1 MNSLKKLFFLSSIDK
16 KMLFEAIVTLFWVKI
31 LVVLSPLRWYATLL
45 GKEHA
50 ATPEDPNA
58 NDIVFIISRAIVR
71 GRKVFP
77 WKTLCLCEAVAA
89 KIMLNRRQVMS
100 TLYLGVAKEKGTLI
114 AHAWLR
120 CGTTY
125 VTGKRC
131 MEKFTIV
138 STFA

>member
-1 MNSLKKLFFLSSIDK
+1 MNSLKKLLLLNITER
-16 KMLFEAIVTLFWVKI
+16 KMLFEAVITLFWVKI
-31 LVVLSPLRWYATLL
+31 LVVLSPLRWYANIL
-45 GKEHA
+45 GKERA
-50 ATPEDPNA
+50 VTPEDMYA
-58 NDIVFIISRAIVR
+58 NEIIFEIARAIVR

-77 WKTLCLCEAVAA
+77 WKTLCLCEAVTA
-89 KIMLNRRQVMS
+89 KIMLNRRQIVS

-125 VTGKRC
+125 VTGKQG
-131 MEKFTIV
+131 MERFTVV

>member
-1 MNSLKKLFFLSSIDK
+1 MNSLKKLLLLSITDK
-16 KMLFEAIVTLFWVKI
+16 KMLFEAIVTLFLVKI
-31 LVVLSPLRWYATLL
+31 LVVLSPLRWYASLL

-50 ATPEDPNA
+50 KSPEDPYA
-58 NDIVFIISRAIVR
+58 NDIVFAISRAIVR
-71 GRKVFP
+71 GRKAFP
-77 WKTLCLCEAVAA
+77 WKTLCLCEAVTA
-89 KIMLNRRQVMS
+89 KIMLNRRQVVS

-125 VTGKRC
+125 VTGKRG
-131 MEKFTIV
+131 MEKFTVV

>member
-1 MNSLKKLFFLSSIDK
+1 MNSLKKLLLLNITER
-16 KMLFEAIVTLFWVKI
+16 KMLFEAVITLFWVKI
-31 LVVLSPLRWYATLL
+31 LVVLSPLRWYATIL
-45 GKEHA
+45 GKERA
-50 ATPEDPNA
+50 LTPEDLYA
-58 NDIVFIISRAIVR
+58 NEIIFEIARAIVR

-77 WKTLCLCEAVAA
+77 WKTLCLCEAVTA
-89 KIMLNRRQVMS
+89 KIMLNRRQIVS

-125 VTGKRC
+125 VTGKRG
-131 MEKFTIV
+131 MERFTVV